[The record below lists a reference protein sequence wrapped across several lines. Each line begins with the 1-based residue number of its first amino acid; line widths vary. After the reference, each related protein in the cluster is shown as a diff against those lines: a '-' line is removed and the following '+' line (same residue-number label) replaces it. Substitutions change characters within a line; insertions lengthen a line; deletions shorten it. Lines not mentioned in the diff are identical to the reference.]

1 MGFGYGH
8 GMNRLDFGIDPAPG
22 LDKGSIFPFFQHG
35 DIRHFQILNRINQK
49 VVDQCSC
56 FLERVGLE
64 TQETVHYILGL
75 ICIHIWIHDQFFN
88 FSSTKR

>member
-56 FLERVGLE
+56 FFGKGRPRDTRNSPLHFGTDLHPYLDPRS
-64 TQETVHYILGL
+64 IF
-75 ICIHIWIHDQFFN
+75 QFFQH
-88 FSSTKR
+88 